1 MRRIESPELSDC
13 HLQLASLSFIQQHQV
28 IKFALGQCGTLE
40 TLAHTYDRW
49 TEIAGAAAG
58 SEPGIIRACD
68 GYECMLR
75 LAAAQ
80 SSLSAVPEGKRSHE
94 QLIGDVTSQFTRLE
108 MASLKQEHGRRE
120 RLKHAAL
127 PNLLFMMA

>member
-28 IKFALGQCGTLE
+28 IKFALGRCGTLE

-68 GYECMLR
+68 GYECVSTGEGPR
-75 LAAAQ
+75 P
-80 SSLSAVPEGKRSHE
+80 SPERPRW
-94 QLIGDVTSQFTRLE
+94 Q
-108 MASLKQEHGRRE
+108 RE
-120 RLKHAAL
+120 V
-127 PNLLFMMA
+127 